1 MLKTVC
7 CVKKPSAFVRLMGFF
22 MLRSTCQHLTIRQ
35 VLLLYPHCRIYEGG
49 LYLKKRTGHRLLFS
63 RKSYPGGQLI
73 YTLFFAVSLA
83 PMLCLSASAAEDVT
97 IWTKASEIMQDVYS
111 QILKISTVAAVVTA
125 AIALLMTNFSRSGRT
140 VEESR
145 AWLKRIVITWV
156 ILNGLG
162 FILAYITPFFEG
174 GQYTF
179 TS

>member
-63 RKSYPGGQLI
+63 WKSYPGGQLL

-83 PMLCLSASAAEDVT
+83 
-97 IWTKASEIMQDVYS
+97 
-111 QILKISTVAAVVTA
+111 
-125 AIALLMTNFSRSGRT
+125 
-140 VEESR
+140 
-145 AWLKRIVITWV
+145 
-156 ILNGLG
+156 
-162 FILAYITPFFEG
+162 
-174 GQYTF
+174 TF
-179 TS
+179 TVVVSILEPPARWALNIVTPRFIKFEPAFATVDGIS